1 MSDSVDPESPG
12 EDSLPKLTLTV
23 SDADQGTRLDQF
35 IAQHADADLT
45 RNKVQRL
52 ISAGL
57 VQVNSETGNKK
68 YKVCAG
74 DKVVI
79 AVQPPEV
86 SELVPENIPLDIVY
100 EDEHLA
106 VVNKPAG
113 MVTHPGVGNFT
124 GTLVNG
130 LLFHFNSLSTIGEG
144 DRPGIVHRLDKDT
157 SGLLL
162 VARNDQSHLQLQGA
176 IRLRMVKRTYLA
188 LVCGHL
194 KEETGTIDLPIGRSR
209 QDRRKMRVNG
219 LEAREAVTEYQVK
232 DRYRTY
238 DLLEVNL
245 QTGRTHQIRVHLSH
259 LGHPTFGDPTYGGRE
274 SWHKGIFGPERP
286 LGNKLLSIFD
296 RQALHAYRLEFPHPV
311 SREVISLE
319 ASIPADFQAVLDLL
333 DNEGR

>member
-1 MSDSVDPESPG
+1 MSESSDL
-12 EDSLPKLTLTV
+12 DSLPKITFTV
-23 SDADQGTRLDQF
+23 GETDKGMRLDQF
-35 IAQHADADLT
+35 IANHNKEELT
-45 RNKVQRL
+45 RSKIQRL

-57 VQVNSETGNKK
+57 VQVNKVVAIKK
-68 YKVCAG
+68 YKVCEG
-74 DKVVI
+74 DEIVV

-86 SELVPENIPLDIVY
+86 TNLVAEDIPLDIIY

-130 LLFHFNSLSTIGEG
+130 LLYHFKNLSTVGEG

-162 VARNDQSHLQLQGA
+162 VARNDAVHLKLQGA

-194 KEETGTIDLPIGRSR
+194 KEETGIIDLPIGRSR
-209 QDRRKMRVNG
+209 SDRKKMRVNG
-219 LEAREAVTEYQVK
+219 LERREAVTEYSLI
-232 DRYRTY
+232 DRYRSY
-238 DLLEVNL
+238 DLLKVNL

-259 LGHPTFGDPTYGGRE
+259 LGHPAFGDPTYGGRE

-286 LGNKLLSIFD
+286 LGNKLLSMLS
-296 RQALHAYRLEFPHPV
+296 RQALHAYQLEFPHPET
-311 SREVISLE
+311 RELITLE
-319 ASIPADFQAVLDLL
+319 APIPDDFQAVLDLL
-333 DNEGR
+333 DKEGR